1 MLSFCVFLSM
11 YLSTPRAAL
20 GRVCIK
26 LVVVM
31 GITWIL
37 DVLSWIH
44 TTLDGDRHAFWIV
57 SDLINAL
64 HGVFIFMVVGC
75 QPQVNK
81 YKQNIYLSPIE
92 TIIYLRWNWI
102 EIEKSSF
109 FWSSDLIFISFGSM
123 KFDLN
128 RKKKGVKCF
137 TLNLSFYC
145 RFSPHKQKH
154 QHQVLMA
161 IKRFWSLKVGRSTAN
176 TANGPQHS
184 SSSHGLPSIGESVT
198 NNTFTNNSFTTTTT
212 KVPLET
218 VCWNYHLWIKKRY
231 EPWNN
236 VNTKQYVEDKFSIR
250 TKKKQMKNR
259 KNTTFCLKWLSTH
272 TWKSIYVLQSCQI
285 LSRSLSP
292 NINCIVYIVWR
303 KNKNLN
309 V

>member
-1 MLSFCVFLSM
+1 
-11 YLSTPRAAL
+11 
-20 GRVCIK
+20 
-26 LVVVM
+26 
-31 GITWIL
+31 
-37 DVLSWIH
+37 
-44 TTLDGDRHAFWIV
+44 
-57 SDLINAL
+57 
-64 HGVFIFMVVGC
+64 
-75 QPQVNK
+75 
-81 YKQNIYLSPIE
+81 
-92 TIIYLRWNWI
+92 
-102 EIEKSSF
+102 
-109 FWSSDLIFISFGSM
+109 M

-145 RFSPHKQKH
+145 RFSPHKHKH

-250 TKKKQMKNR
+250 TKKKQK
-259 KNTTFCLKWLSTH
+259 KQKKYHLLSQVTFNSHMEVYICIAKL
-272 TWKSIYVLQSCQI
+272 
-285 LSRSLSP
+285 P
-292 NINCIVYIVWR
+292 NIIS
-303 KNKNLN
+303 
-309 V
+309 